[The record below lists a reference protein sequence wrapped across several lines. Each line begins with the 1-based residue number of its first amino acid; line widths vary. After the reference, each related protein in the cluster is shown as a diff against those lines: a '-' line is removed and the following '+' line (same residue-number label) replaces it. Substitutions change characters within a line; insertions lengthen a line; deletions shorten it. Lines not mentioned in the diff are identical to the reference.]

1 MANTERLSV
10 TLPAHIVAQVRE
22 AVAGG
27 EYVSSN
33 DAISDA
39 LVEWSVRRGVEA
51 SDSVRLKQAWDQAED
66 YEGPSVPMDEVM
78 DRLEAKYKALAAS
91 GNEHK

>member
-1 MANTERLSV
+1 MANSETLSV
-10 TLPAHIVAQVRE
+10 TLAADILAQVRE

-39 LVEWSVRRGVEA
+39 LLEWSARRGVEA
-51 SDSVRLKQAWDQAED
+51 CDSARLKEAWQQAED
-66 YEGPSVPMDEVM
+66 HDGPGIPMDQVM
-78 DRLEAKYKALAAS
+78 DRLEAKYKALAAA
-91 GNEHK
+91 GNEHQ